1 MIVKELNKAKKAY
14 RIKDYRT
21 ADEIYSK
28 LYTSHQEEFSN
39 WDKRFYALTL
49 YSYYIRNP
57 VNQDKL
63 LNAGELITKL
73 VKQSNHSKKDGM
85 CVYTLTVL
93 KIMKTLEDPEAIL
106 EWSLKLN
113 PDLLNGD
120 ISNNFPSKKERWY
133 NLTTKALFATGQYDE
148 CIKKSTE
155 ALINLS
161 EFTYNNDIWFKWRI
175 AKSLSY
181 LGDYDESLD
190 YLNDIKKFKKDWY
203 IDSQIAENYFF
214 KNDLENALKYSVQA
228 ALGKGDID
236 KKVNLYSLI
245 EDILNK
251 QDKAKQANKHGYLVY
266 TIRNNKNWNIDGDLE
281 YKLEEAGFDLDNTD
295 YFTVENHLRPFW
307 EECLYKN
314 QELKTGTIIS
324 VLPNKKAGFI
334 KCRDYQDNLYFNM
347 NDFKEDKK
355 LAKKGQIVSF
365 YEIDSFDK
373 KKNKQVKNAVNVYL
387 NNGG

>member
-1 MIVKELNKAKKAY
+1 MLVKELNNAKKAY
-14 RIKDYRT
+14 RKKDYKT
-21 ADEIYSK
+21 ANEIYSK
-28 LYTSHQEEFSN
+28 LYADHQEEFSD
-39 WDKRFYALTL
+39 WDRRFYALTL
-49 YSYYIRNP
+49 YRCCTGNS
-57 VNQDKL
+57 NQDKL

-73 VKQSNHSKKDGM
+73 VKQSDHSKKDGM

-93 KIMKTLEDPEAIL
+93 KIMKTLEDPEAVL

-113 PDLLNGD
+113 PELLNGD
-120 ISNNFPSKKERWY
+120 ASNNFPSKKERWY
-133 NLTTKALFATGQYDE
+133 NLTTKALFAAGQYEE

-214 KNDLENALKYSVQA
+214 KNDLDNALKYSA
-228 ALGKGDID
+228 HSALGKGDID

-251 QDKAKQANKHGYLVY
+251 QNKPKQANKHGYLVY
-266 TIRNNKNWNIDGDLE
+266 TIRNNKNWNIDEDLE
-281 YKLEEAGFDLDNTD
+281 YKLDEAGFDLDNTD
-295 YFTVENHLRPFW
+295 YFAVENHLRPFW

-347 NDFKEDKK
+347 NDFKEDVKS
-355 LAKKGQIVSF
+355 AKKGQIVSF
-365 YEIDSFDK
+365 YETDAFDK

-387 NNGG
+387 NRGG